1 MEFFVMTKFYLA
13 TVAAVVVS
21 TSLASNILVVGTR
34 GSARPEQPK
43 RTRSS
48 ARRWMRRFRHL
59 VDAWVAAMIESR
71 ERQTAI
77 YALNR
82 LSDRDLRD
90 IGLDRGSIRHMVH
103 CPEQYAQLR
112 NLETPL

>member
-1 MEFFVMTKFYLA
+1 MTKFYLA
-13 TVAAVVVS
+13 TIAAVVVT
-21 TSLASNILVVGTR
+21 TSLASDILVVMGTR
-34 GSARPEQPK
+34 GSARADRPR
-43 RTRSS
+43 RTRPT
-48 ARRWMRRFRHL
+48 ARRWMRRLGHL

-71 ERQTAI
+71 ERQAAI

-90 IGLDRGSIRHMVH
+90 IGIDRCSIRHMVH
-103 CPEQYAQLR
+103 CPEQHALLR

>member
-1 MEFFVMTKFYLA
+1 MTKFYLA
-13 TVAAVVVS
+13 TVAAVVVT
-21 TSLASNILVVGTR
+21 TSLASNILVVGAR
-34 GSARPEQPK
+34 GSARPDQPR

-48 ARRWMRRFRHL
+48 ARRWMRRFGHL

-71 ERQTAI
+71 SRQAAI

-90 IGLDRGSIRHMVH
+90 IGLDRGSISYLVR
-103 CPEQYAQLR
+103 CPDQYALLR
-112 NLETPL
+112 RIETPL

>member
-1 MEFFVMTKFYLA
+1 MTKFYLA
-13 TVAAVVVS
+13 TVAAVVVT

-34 GSARPEQPK
+34 GSARADQPR
-43 RTRSS
+43 RTRST
-48 ARRWMRRFRHL
+48 RRWMRRLGHL

-71 ERQTAI
+71 ERQAAI